1 MDDITDA
8 NYTHEKTVFKD
19 FVIKHLGEYR
29 DLYVQSNT
37 LLLADVTD
45 NIRNMCLKIYKLD
58 SALSPS
64 APWLAWQA
72 ALQKTKVKLGFL
84 ADIDVIN
91 CMKKY
96 KRRDMSHCLLTYK
109 SYIFRT
115 PSSFLKGGRGDLLYQ
130 KSQERRDE
138 KLLKGRGDPKKGRE
152 ILKTCNF

>member
-1 MDDITDA
+1 MIFM
-8 NYTHEKTVFKD
+8 FK
-19 FVIKHLGEYR
+19 
-29 DLYVQSNT
+29 SNT

-45 NIRNMCLKIYKLD
+45 NVRNMCLKIYKLD

-64 APWLAWQA
+64 APRLAWQA

-91 CMKKY
+91 GIKKY
-96 KRRDMSHCLLTYK
+96 KKRDMSHCLLTYK

-115 PSSFLKGGRGDLLYQ
+115 PSPFLKGGGGGGGRDLLYQ
-130 KSQERRDE
+130 KSQERRYE